1 MFSVFL
7 TASIPDTSFDSRK
20 FDKNVNITRVVWGF
34 WVNYNINMPQIVD
47 CSYKF
52 PKNCLETES
61 HDLRNN
67 RNNNQNKII
76 LSALF
81 LKYKTNI

>member
-1 MFSVFL
+1 
-7 TASIPDTSFDSRK
+7 
-20 FDKNVNITRVVWGF
+20 
-34 WVNYNINMPQIVD
+34 MPQIVD

-76 LSALF
+76 RSALF